1 METKIYY
8 VLCKCFLFEQIKRIQ
23 KFVRLSWNL
32 PEDSQSTKLINCV
45 KDFLFWN
52 WSPTM
57 ASDVKCFGIIHI
69 TKLDRKTV
77 KQPIGIPKNLHSAL
91 KMNL

>member
-1 METKIYY
+1 
-8 VLCKCFLFEQIKRIQ
+8 
-23 KFVRLSWNL
+23 
-32 PEDSQSTKLINCV
+32 
-45 KDFLFWN
+45 
-52 WSPTM
+52 M